1 MHNYPIM
8 NKRFMHISNI
18 SNSPQTRSANVNA
31 TATANWLATAQRTQ
45 LTQFWQFVVLFHCE
59 SCRRA
64 FNIHIQSKHTQTHR
78 HTRKQ
83 CPGAYELSRLRPKW
97 RSRKE
102 KKTVQQM
109 QSIRHQ
115 HLKFS
120 LSHWTSHILYIPW
133 SIVSSMCVRV
143 YVCWVSHAQTTHTL
157 STCRFLS
164 RRPSNIILCFFCLVL
179 VSFEWN
185 FWL

>member
-102 KKTVQQM
+102 KKNSPADAINQAPALE
-109 QSIRHQ
+109 I
-115 HLKFS
+115 FS
-120 LSHWTSHILYIPW
+120 LALNLSYIVYSLINCFVDVRACVCVLSVSRANDPHSFNL
-133 SIVSSMCVRV
+133 SIFIPK
-143 YVCWVSHAQTTHTL
+143 TK
-157 STCRFLS
+157 
-164 RRPSNIILCFFCLVL
+164 
-179 VSFEWN
+179 
-185 FWL
+185 

>member
-1 MHNYPIM
+1 MHNYPII

-64 FNIHIQSKHTQTHR
+64 FNIHIQSKHIQTHR

-102 KKTVQQM
+102 KKK
-109 QSIRHQ
+109 QSSRCNQ
-115 HLKFS
+115 S
-120 LSHWTSHILYIPW
+120 GTSTW
-133 SIVSSMCVRV
+133 N
-143 YVCWVSHAQTTHTL
+143 
-157 STCRFLS
+157 FLS
-164 RRPSNIILCFFCLVL
+164 RIEPLIYCIFPDQLFRRCACVCMCVECLTRKRPTLFQLVDFYPEDQVTSFCVFFV
-179 VSFEWN
+179 
-185 FWL
+185 